1 MARRRFSSMPRVK
14 RRKSYW
20 LANTGSK
27 ALVLEPGEGT
37 PNGAGLFLPEAS
49 NQILSLT
56 NPQTFDEAD
65 TLIGLRGYCWLRFNP
80 EAGSRALAHV
90 NIRLVQFENISQI
103 TLSPVMGR
111 ADDGN
116 EGPSSENLLWAGHC
130 HTLCD
135 DQAYPREFKVTD
147 IESKAK
153 RKLVSES
160 GIYISASLDTF
171 WNANLPAAVTLEW
184 VIRGLFLRG

>member
-1 MARRRFSSMPRVK
+1 MPRVK

-65 TLIGLRGYCWLRFNP
+65 TLIGLRSYCWLRFNP
-80 EAGSRALAHV
+80 EEGSALW
-90 NIRLVQFENISQI
+90 RMSTSDWSSLRTS
-103 TLSPVMGR
+103 LSSPC
-111 ADDGN
+111 
-116 EGPSSENLLWAGHC
+116 PL
-130 HTLCD
+130 
-135 DQAYPREFKVTD
+135 
-147 IESKAK
+147 
-153 RKLVSES
+153 
-160 GIYISASLDTF
+160 
-171 WNANLPAAVTLEW
+171 
-184 VIRGLFLRG
+184 